1 MVSAPPEVRSSRSL
15 DSGQARPPYRAAL
28 GVAALVLAVFVLTLA
43 PTVTFWDAG
52 EFIAAAKT
60 LGIPHPPGTPLFVM
74 IAHVWAMLLPIGEY
88 ALRTNL
94 LSAIL
99 SAAAAGL
106 FFLVTHESI
115 RLFTSGIE
123 GRAARLLSLGG
134 AASAAMLGAFTFT
147 NWQNSNE
154 TEVYT
159 VATFTI
165 AAISWLLHIWRRER
179 GTTRAPRILL
189 LIVYL
194 AGVSIGNHLLALL
207 AGPAVVMFVA
217 TTLRSAPARDQAQA
231 RAEWAQLA
239 VVTGVWAL
247 LIGTGLGS
255 TGLIL
260 VGGLCFVAAAIY
272 AVMSRAGSFAA
283 LSFFIACIAVT
294 PYLYI
299 FIRSAQNPPINEAAP
314 AVYDLAHRFD
324 ALLDVIR
331 RAQYPPRTPLDDPTV
346 PHGPD
351 NPGRTLGLLA
361 IQFGDYIEYFIWQ
374 WAKSA
379 TRWLQVPLALIFVG
393 LGLRGSFAQRQADR
407 SAWWLLF
414 ALFMVTGVGLVVYMN
429 FKPGFGRWFDLY
441 PTGSHHE
448 VRERDYFF
456 VVSFIV
462 WGLWAGMGLV
472 VLARGLIERAGTLR
486 RLAPATL
493 MLAAVPLALNWSPAS
508 RRHGPDATLAADF
521 AYDLLNTVPPYGIL
535 FTYGDNDTFPLWWA
549 QEVAGIRQDVTV
561 ICLALANTDWYMRQL
576 RDGPV
581 RPVDQAALPA
591 VWRGAVKPRPNWPL
605 HTMSDTAIATA
616 LMGYGAPETQ
626 EIRLGPLTR
635 TLERG
640 TYLLPN
646 EILTLSVVQQNVG
659 RRPVV
664 WAITAGRDFAGLGD
678 YVIQQALGFSLQ
690 TAKPDTTSPS
700 LDLRR
705 LAGAP
710 VDLPLTERLVRE
722 TYRYSG
728 LLEGDAT
735 RLESTSASIASTLS
749 FPFVQLAYAFS
760 DRGQLEK
767 LRKALDYAL
776 KLSPNPAL
784 RAALIELRVR
794 GVDSPVRRLQ

>member
-1 MVSAPPEVRSSRSL
+1 VATIAPDHSL
-15 DSGQARPPYRAAL
+15 RSGQARPPYRLAL

-74 IAHVWAMLLPIGEY
+74 IAHVWAMLIPIGEY
-88 ALRTNL
+88 AVRTNL
-94 LSAIL
+94 LSAVL
-99 SAAAAGL
+99 SAAAAGF

-115 RLFTSGIE
+115 RLFADGLEART
-123 GRAARLLSLGG
+123 ARLLSLGG
-134 AASAAMLGAFTFT
+134 AAAAAMLGAFTFT

-179 GTTRAPRILL
+179 ATTRAPRILL

-194 AGVSIGNHLLALL
+194 AGISIGNHLLALL
-207 AGPAVVMFVA
+207 AGPAVVMFMA
-217 TTLRSAPARDQAQA
+217 TTLRSAPARDPAQA

-260 VGGLCFVAAAIY
+260 VGGLCFMAAAIY
-272 AVMSRAGSFAA
+272 AVTARAGSFAA
-283 LSFFIACIAVT
+283 LSLFIACIAVT

-299 FIRSAQNPPINEAAP
+299 FIRSAQNPPINEAAA
-314 AVYDLAHRFD
+314 AVDTFARRLD
-324 ALLDVIR
+324 ALLDIIR

-351 NPGRTLGLLA
+351 NPGRTIGLLA

-374 WAKSA
+374 WAKSGV
-379 TRWLQVPLALIFVG
+379 RWLQVPIGLIFLG
-393 LGLRGSFAQRQADR
+393 LGLRGSFAQRRADR

-414 ALFMVTGVGLVVYMN
+414 ALFMVTGVGLVIYMN
-429 FKPGFGRWFDLY
+429 FRPGFGRWFDLY
-441 PTGSHHE
+441 PSGSNHE

-462 WGLWAGMGLV
+462 WGLWAGMGIV
-472 VLARGLIERAGTLR
+472 VLARGLIERAGALR
-486 RLAPATL
+486 SLAPAAF
-493 MLAAVPLALNWSPAS
+493 MLAAVPLALNWSAAS

-521 AYDLLNTVPPYGIL
+521 AYDLLNTVPPYGVL

-561 ICLALANTDWYMRQL
+561 VCLALANTDWYMRQL
-576 RDGPV
+576 RDAPV
-581 RPVDQAALPA
+581 RPVDLTALPP
-591 VWRGAVKPRPNWPL
+591 VWRDSVKPAPTWPL
-605 HTMSDTAIATA
+605 HTMSDAAIATA
-616 LMGYGAPETQ
+616 MMGYGAPETQ
-626 EIRLGPLTR
+626 EVKLGPLTR
-635 TLERG
+635 TLEKG
-640 TYLLPN
+640 SYLMPN

-659 RRPVV
+659 RRPIV
-664 WAITAGRDFAGLGD
+664 WAITAGREYAGLGA

-690 TAKPDTTSPS
+690 TAKPDTTAPW
-700 LDLRR
+700 LDPRR

-710 VDLPLTERLVRE
+710 LHLPLTERLVWD
-722 TYRYSG
+722 TYRYGG
-728 LLEGDAT
+728 LREGEAT
-735 RLESTSASIASTLS
+735 RLESTSAGIAATLS

-760 DRGQLEK
+760 DREELEK
-767 LRKALDYAL
+767 MQRALDYAL
-776 KLSPNPAL
+776 RLSPNPAL
-784 RAALIELRVR
+784 RAALTELRIR
-794 GVDSPVRRLQ
+794 GVDSGR